1 MEKYSDD
8 DHEKTEPMKYNVRD
22 LQKRQKREIFVSG
35 QGVMIKG
42 QKLILLL
49 IVVPFMFLMK

>member
-35 QGVMIKG
+35 KGVTIKG
-42 QKLILLL
+42 PKLILLL
-49 IVVPFMFLMK
+49 TAIPLIFLMK